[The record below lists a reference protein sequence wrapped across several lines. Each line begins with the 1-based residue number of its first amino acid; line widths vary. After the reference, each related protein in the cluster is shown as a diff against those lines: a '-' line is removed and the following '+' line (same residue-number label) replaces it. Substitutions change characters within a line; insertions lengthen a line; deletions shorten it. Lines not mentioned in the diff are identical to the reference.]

1 MLTVL
6 FVDFIRISETPKKH
20 GLLFSIMQES
30 GEIETSQFVKAYKA
44 SIVLS
49 GDIPE
54 LPSMTISNSGQL
66 IYSIPVLEFNNFDT
80 TDVNDPI
87 HKYIRKEIGFV
98 LHDLSICFEYE

>member
-6 FVDFIRISETPKKH
+6 SVDFIRISETPKKH
-20 GLLFSIMQES
+20 GLLFSIIQES

-54 LPSMTISNSGQL
+54 G
-66 IYSIPVLEFNNFDT
+66 
-80 TDVNDPI
+80 
-87 HKYIRKEIGFV
+87 R
-98 LHDLSICFEYE
+98 